1 MQALLDDIE
10 LDIQELKC
18 VMEALSREPNKVLRE
33 VAKRN
38 ILQMRGR
45 LDTML
50 KELDI
55 APLPPSP
62 PPQPP
67 PPQQQQQQP
76 QQPEVVLATTALV
89 SKDVVVA
96 PVIPIAEV
104 EMEVQ
109 KSVSILTEQIKPMS
123 DLRRSISLNDS
134 FRFSRELFGGDSERM
149 NVALQRMGEM
159 NSLDEAITYL
169 ATETGGCD
177 EENEAMIDLL
187 ELLKKFFN

>member
-33 VAKRN
+33 VVKRN

-50 KELDI
+50 KELDVV
-55 APLPPSP
+55 PLP
-62 PPQPP
+62 
-67 PPQQQQQQP
+67 QQQP
-76 QQPEVVLATTALV
+76 QQPEVVLTTTALV
-89 SKDVVVA
+89 YEDVVVA
-96 PVIPIAEV
+96 PVIPIAKVEV
-104 EMEVQ
+104 EVQ
-109 KSVSILTEQIKPMS
+109 KSVAILAEQIKPMS
-123 DLRRSISLNDS
+123 DLRRFISLNDS

-149 NVALQRMGEM
+149 NAALQWMGEM
-159 NSLDEAITYL
+159 SSLDEAIAYL
-169 ATETGGCD
+169 AAETGACD
-177 EENEAMIDLL
+177 EENEAMIDLV

>member
-62 PPQPP
+62 PPQQ
-67 PPQQQQQQP
+67 QQQQQQP

-96 PVIPIAEV
+96 RVIPIAEV

>member
-62 PPQPP
+62 PPQQQ
-67 PPQQQQQQP
+67 QQQQQQP

-96 PVIPIAEV
+96 RVIPIAEV